1 MQGRTAEVKTSWTKE
16 KSFITCTLRVQLKVV
31 EKVFSNAQEK

>member
-1 MQGRTAEVKTSWTKE
+1 MQGRAAEVKTSWTKE
-16 KSFITCTLRVQLKVV
+16 ESLIPFTLRVQLKVA